1 MTTEYVVVLEQAEA
15 SWGAYCPDVP
25 GVGVVADTRE
35 EAEQLI
41 REALE
46 LHVTELRAHGEP
58 VPPATAVG
66 ATRVRVSA

>member
-1 MTTEYVVVLEQAEA
+1 MTEYVVVIEQGPT

-35 EAEQLI
+35 EAEMLI

-46 LHVTELRAHGEP
+46 LHAVELRSRGEEL
-58 VPPATAVG
+58 PPASAVG
-66 ATRVRVSA
+66 TTRVRLSA

>member
-1 MTTEYVVVLEQAEA
+1 
-15 SWGAYCPDVP
+15 
-25 GVGVVADTRE
+25 VVADTRE

-46 LHVTELRAHGEP
+46 LHVSELRAHGEP